1 MYSFWQKILD
11 IVVAEFWITLPNIDS
26 CLSNPPKPELWDFAF
41 SCFIIAKELKS
52 NPNEIANKLSQAINK
67 ETESFKNASAMWWY
81 VNFALT
87 DKEYINNLNSIQ
99 LDQKSPKNETIIVDY
114 IWANVGKPL
123 HIWHLCTPS
132 IWQTIINTYKYLGYN
147 VISDSH
153 FGDWGWI
160 FGKLITMQKLIIR
173 DKGWSTYWKTLE
185 LPEHEKL
192 EYKDIFNNRLRILLE
207 KLDEPQNEIIK
218 NAFTEMNILYN
229 KLKDLTS
236 KWEPEPDNDFMNRM
250 YYSYVFVTF
259 LCENDSYIDNK
270 CREEFQ
276 LLSWIWINQENKEQ
290 YSSHIYNIERW
301 KHITKN
307 SIAASNYYIG
317 LLKIKPQYNIWES
330 FYEWLDLPRPNN
342 EDYPELKYNMKD
354 IVKELLDG
362 KIATQNEDWSVWV
375 VFPDEA
381 KMPSCVLQ
389 KKDWTWLYLTSD
401 LAAIKYRIT
410 SEWKN
415 KNQKVLPKVSKIIYC
430 VDVRQQLHL
439 KQAFYIAHRAWDN
452 IWLDNTELF
461 HAYNGFIK
469 LKEGA
474 MSTRKWTV
482 IFLKDLIEQWY
493 SRTREILE
501 WKWRKLS
508 EDNIRKITIAAIKYS
523 YLSQD
528 REKDVVFDWNKALNF
543 EWNSWPYIQYA
554 YVRASKVIKEFNNT
568 IRHVE
573 FSSVSIDPESSS
585 GWQISDL
592 GWQELS
598 QFDKSII
605 KKLSQFEE
613 KVLESANKY
622 KPHIIA
628 QYCYELAGEFNSF
641 YVNTPKILEEKNMN
655 LKNLRLTLIE
665 KTKEVLLKW
674 FELLAMEMPDEM

>member
-11 IVVAEFWITLPNIDS
+11 IVVAEYGIKLQNIDS
-26 CLSNPPKPELWDFAF
+26 CLSYPPKPDLWDFAF
-41 SCFIIAKELKS
+41 SCFTIAKELKS

-67 ETESFKNASAMWWY
+67 ETGTFKNASVMWWY

-87 DKEYINNLNSIQ
+87 DKEFINNLYSIQ
-99 LDQKSPKNETIIVDY
+99 LEQKSLKNETIIVDY

-132 IWQTIINTYKYLGYN
+132 IWQAVINTYKYLGYN
-147 VISDSH
+147 IISDSH

-160 FGKLITMQKLIIR
+160 FGKLI
-173 DKGWSTYWKTLE
+173 YAWKNLFTVDNFPEEENRFYE
-185 LPEHEKL
+185 LRKYRNNNKEYGEKINEFRIEKL
-192 EYKDIFNNRLRILLE
+192 NKNWINFILWLYQIFH
-207 KLDEPQNEIIK
+207 
-218 NAFTEMNILYN
+218 F
-229 KLKDLTS
+229 
-236 KWEPEPDNDFMNRM
+236 
-250 YYSYVFVTF
+250 
-259 LCENDSYIDNK
+259 YIDVNDIEK
-270 CREEFQ
+270 NIREEWARKEFQ
-276 LLSWIWINQENKEQ
+276 YLSWVWIDLSDPKELAHHKENVELWQKFTSISIKEVSKQ
-290 YSSHIYNIERW
+290 LKEELNIV
-301 KHITKN
+301 
-307 SIAASNYYIG
+307 
-317 LLKIKPQYNIWES
+317 PQYNIWES

-362 KIATQNEDWSVWV
+362 KIATQNEDWSVGV
-375 VFPDEA
+375 VFPDEV

-410 SEWKN
+410 SEWKDE
-415 KNQKVLPKVSKIIYC
+415 NQKIIPKVSKIIYC

-439 KQAFYIAHRAWDN
+439 KQAFYIAHKAWDN

-501 WKWRKLS
+501 WKWRQLS

-528 REKDVVFDWNKALNF
+528 REKDVVFDWDKALNF

-568 IRHVE
+568 IL
-573 FSSVSIDPESSS
+573 DPSTSS
-585 GWQISDL
+585 GWQIGNS
-592 GWQELS
+592 GWRFTWIELS

-613 KVLESANKY
+613 KILESANKY

-628 QYCYELAGEFNSF
+628 QYYYELAWEFNSF
-641 YVNTPKILEEKNMN
+641 YVNTPKILEEQNME

-665 KTKEVLLKW
+665 KTKEVLHKW